1 VKEEIIYGLD
11 EIEGLAQKAIEY
23 INKYKLA
30 LFLGE
35 VGSGK
40 TTLIRHIC
48 EILGVQDE
56 VSSPTFSLVNEYM
69 SSRGVVYHMDLYRLI
84 TEREAFEAGVME
96 YINSGE
102 ICLIEW
108 PELIASWLSAY
119 PSVVF
124 SLSHEENKRKIEI
137 TTNY

>member
-1 VKEEIIYGLD
+1 MKEEIIYGLD

-40 TTLIRHIC
+40 TTLIRQIC
-48 EILGVQDE
+48 GIMGVQDE

-69 SSRGVVYHMDLYRLI
+69 SSRGVVYHMDLYRLN

-96 YINSGE
+96 YIDSGE

-119 PSVVF
+119 PCVVF
-124 SLSHEENKRKIEI
+124 SLSHEENQRKIEI

>member
-1 VKEEIIYGLD
+1 MKEEIIYGLD

-23 INKYKLA
+23 IIKYKLA

-48 EILGVQDE
+48 GIMGVQDE

-69 SSRGVVYHMDLYRLI
+69 SSRGVVYHMDLYRLN

-96 YINSGE
+96 YIDSGE

>member
-1 VKEEIIYGLD
+1 MKEEIIYGLD

-69 SSRGVVYHMDLYRLI
+69 SSRGVVYHMDLYRLN

-96 YINSGE
+96 YIDSGE

-119 PSVVF
+119 PCVVF

>member
-1 VKEEIIYGLD
+1 MKEEIIYGLD

-40 TTLIRHIC
+40 TTLIRQIC
-48 EILGVQDE
+48 GIMGVKDE

-69 SSRGVVYHMDLYRLI
+69 SSRGVVYHMDLYRLN

-96 YINSGE
+96 YIDSGE
-102 ICLIEW
+102 ICLIEL

-119 PSVVF
+119 PCVVF

>member
-1 VKEEIIYGLD
+1 MKEEIIYGLD
-11 EIEGLAQKAIEY
+11 EIVGLAQKAIEY

-48 EILGVQDE
+48 EIMGVQDE

-69 SSRGVVYHMDLYRLI
+69 SGRGVIYHMDLYRLN

-96 YINSGE
+96 YIDSGE

-108 PELIASWLSAY
+108 PELIDSWLSAY

-124 SLSHEENKRKIEI
+124 SLSHQENKRKIEI

>member
-1 VKEEIIYGLD
+1 M
-11 EIEGLAQKAIEY
+11 
-23 INKYKLA
+23 NTCR
-30 LFLGE
+30 
-35 VGSGK
+35 VGAWF
-40 TTLIRHIC
+40 T
-48 EILGVQDE
+48 
-56 VSSPTFSLVNEYM
+56 
-69 SSRGVVYHMDLYRLI
+69 MDLYRLN

-96 YINSGE
+96 YIDSGE

-119 PSVVF
+119 PCVVF

>member
-1 VKEEIIYGLD
+1 MKEEIIYGLD
-11 EIEGLAQKAIEY
+11 EIVGLAQKAIEY

-40 TTLIRHIC
+40 TTLIRQIC
-48 EILGVQDE
+48 GIMGVQDE

-69 SSRGVVYHMDLYRLI
+69 SSRGVVYHMDLYRLN

-96 YINSGE
+96 YIDSGE
-102 ICLIEW
+102 ICLIEL

-119 PSVVF
+119 PCVVF

>member
-1 VKEEIIYGLD
+1 MKEEIIYGLD

-40 TTLIRHIC
+40 TTLIRQIC
-48 EILGVQDE
+48 GIMGVQDE

-69 SSRGVVYHMDLYRLI
+69 SSRGVVYHIDLYRLN

-96 YINSGE
+96 YIDSGE

-119 PSVVF
+119 PCVVF

>member
-1 VKEEIIYGLD
+1 MKEEIIYGLD

-40 TTLIRHIC
+40 TTLIRQIC
-48 EILGVQDE
+48 GIMGVQDE

-69 SSRGVVYHMDLYRLI
+69 SSSGVVYHMDLYRLN

-96 YINSGE
+96 YIDSGE

-119 PSVVF
+119 PCVVF

>member
-1 VKEEIIYGLD
+1 MKEEIIYGLD

-40 TTLIRHIC
+40 TTLIRQIC
-48 EILGVQDE
+48 GIMGVQDE

-69 SSRGVVYHMDLYRLI
+69 SSRGVVYHMDLYRLN

-96 YINSGE
+96 YIDSGE

-119 PSVVF
+119 PCVVF